1 MVVDDAMSEISET
14 SEAGDAAP
22 TSRTRRKVDVKLLLA
37 SLGIAAG
44 LVLVV
49 LGVMSSVTG
58 REQQGLPD
66 EIESIDPIRGATQV
80 PQQTRVFVD
89 FIDGYTGVLVI
100 DGTEVPT
107 ISLDEL
113 SPTPVGVGGEQD
125 GDQIAVPDAA
135 VFEPGN
141 FTLSYVTREGG
152 LVAPLRSGE
161 HQATVI
167 FWKLDEGR
175 NRSLTFTWSF
185 YVV

>member
-1 MVVDDAMSEISET
+1 
-14 SEAGDAAP
+14 
-22 TSRTRRKVDVKLLLA
+22 
-37 SLGIAAG
+37 
-44 LVLVV
+44 
-49 LGVMSSVTG
+49 
-58 REQQGLPD
+58 
-66 EIESIDPIRGATQV
+66 
-80 PQQTRVFVD
+80 
-89 FIDGYTGVLVI
+89 
-100 DGTEVPT
+100 
-107 ISLDEL
+107 
-113 SPTPVGVGGEQD
+113 
-125 GDQIAVPDAA
+125 